1 MAWREA
7 ASVVVAPVEAVTWA
21 VAGMATAVAVA
32 SALVVVAPA
41 ALVVVAGPMG
51 IPGPVG
57 KIRCSW
63 TRAMVVGAVV
73 AASVVVASTA
83 VRASTMVAS
92 KTVGQ
97 RPHAPGATQ
106 TARSELRAGLLAWP
120 DARGGSL

>member
-1 MAWREA
+1 VAWTEA
-7 ASVVVAPVEAVTWA
+7 ALVVVAPVEAVTWA

-32 SALVVVAPA
+32 SASVVVAPA
-41 ALVVVAGPMG
+41 VVVVAGPMG

-63 TRAMVVGAVV
+63 TRAMVVGSVV

-83 VRASTMVAS
+83 VRASTVVAS

-97 RPHAPGATQ
+97 RPHEPGATQ

>member
-1 MAWREA
+1 MAWTEA
-7 ASVVVAPVEAVTWA
+7 ALVVVAPVEAVTWA

-32 SALVVVAPA
+32 SASVVVAP
-41 ALVVVAGPMG
+41 VVAGPMG

-63 TRAMVVGAVV
+63 TRAMVVGSVV

-83 VRASTMVAS
+83 VRASTVVAS

-97 RPHAPGATQ
+97 RPQAPGATQ